1 MPADFLPAKE
11 PGHGPLGAHRSHA
24 TQRVRIVFLVLVAMI
39 LLSGMAYAAWH
50 VSANYHRALRTTHDN
65 LLILSR
71 ALQNEFRAMLGDGLG
86 AASSS
91 YMHISAHPEIAP
103 DLDEALLREDLRG
116 GNYVRGIFFAV
127 QGRFVAAF
135 RDHGPLRL
143 AEAPPW
149 ARCAGDKVTCALPVV
164 EFNGSEYLPI
174 VKRMTTPGQREYTIG
189 ALYGIDELASLYQR
203 LSLPHATYTLT
214 TTDGL
219 ILSRIDTAGKRSVE
233 PTSITRLAAFP
244 RLAAVTAKEPV
255 ILEGFSTLTAEFN
268 VASVIRIADD
278 VPLLIS
284 VAIPRTQV
292 LAPWK
297 NSTRNIVAAT
307 AGATLLLLLGTA
319 LLYRF
324 FVMLSQREIQLL
336 RAQRELQQLNETL
349 ESRVRE
355 RTAELEEAN
364 ARLAAANAELEEFT
378 ASASH
383 DLRSPLGT
391 ISKQCAM
398 IENSL
403 QTESR
408 AAEITQ
414 RFEKVQ
420 SGVRRASEV
429 IDGLLS
435 LARISRQDLQKVPV
449 SLSSVA
455 SQVIDELREA
465 EPARNY
471 EFTCAEGV
479 CVEADPRLMKSLLS
493 NLLGN
498 SWKYSTGRDPARIE
512 FGIDSSQPEAVFF
525 VRDNGAGFNMAY
537 SKNMFQAFKR
547 LHSADRFAGTGI
559 GLATAARI
567 VKRYGGRISAEAV
580 EHEGATFYF
589 TLPLA
594 IPTARRLRAAPGR
607 ETGKNFPSD

>member
-1 MPADFLPAKE
+1 
-11 PGHGPLGAHRSHA
+11 
-24 TQRVRIVFLVLVAMI
+24 
-39 LLSGMAYAAWH
+39 MA
-50 VSANYHRALRTTHDN
+50 
-65 LLILSR
+65 
-71 ALQNEFRAMLGDGLG
+71 
-86 AASSS
+86 
-91 YMHISAHPEIAP
+91 
-103 DLDEALLREDLRG
+103 
-116 GNYVRGIFFAV
+116 
-127 QGRFVAAF
+127 
-135 RDHGPLRL
+135 
-143 AEAPPW
+143 
-149 ARCAGDKVTCALPVV
+149 
-164 EFNGSEYLPI
+164 
-174 VKRMTTPGQREYTIG
+174 TPGQHEYTIG

-214 TTDGL
+214 TADGL
-219 ILSRIDTAGKRSVE
+219 ILSRIDTAGKRSVK
-233 PTSITRLAAFP
+233 PTSIAQLASFP

-255 ILEGFSTLTAEFN
+255 ILEGFSTLTADFN

-284 VAIPRTQV
+284 VAIPRDEV

-297 NSTRNIVAAT
+297 RSTRNIIAAT
-307 AGATLLLLLGTA
+307 AATTLLLLIGIA

-324 FVMLSQREIQLL
+324 VVMLSQREIQLL
-336 RAQRELQQLNETL
+336 RLLEGSQASIMIVRNGKVRYANKATDMIFRVPPGTSIVGMSPWEFSPPAQPSGENSEAAAKRLLSGAKQESSTSPWMYRRLDTGESFEAEVSLSSLAFGPHDYQLAIVNDVSGRVRAQRELQRLNETL
-349 ESRVRE
+349 ESRVQE
-355 RTAELEEAN
+355 RTAELEETN
-364 ARLAAANAELEEFT
+364 TRLAAANAELEEFT

-403 QTESR
+403 QTDSR
-408 AAEITQ
+408 RPEVTQ

-435 LARISRQDLQKVPV
+435 LARISRQDLQKAPV

-455 SQVIDELREA
+455 RQVIDELRES
-465 EPARNY
+465 EPARHY
-471 EFTCAEGV
+471 EFTCAENA
-479 CVEADPRLMKSLLS
+479 CVEADPRLMKSLLG
-493 NLLGN
+493 NLLSN
-498 SWKYSTGRDPARIE
+498 AWKYSSGRDPARIE
-512 FGIDSSQPEAVFF
+512 FGVDATQQEEVFF

-537 SKNMFQAFKR
+537 SKNLFQAFAR

-567 VKRYGGRISAEAV
+567 VKRYGGWISAKGIED
-580 EHEGATFYF
+580 EGATFFF

-594 IPTARRLRAAPGR
+594 VPTARRRAGSASR
-607 ETGKNFPSD
+607 A